1 MARLFGTDG
10 VRGVANVDLTA
21 ELALDLAV
29 AAAHVLGE
37 AGAFGRRQPTALV
50 ARDPRASG
58 EFLEAAVCAGLAS
71 AGVDVMRVGVVP
83 TPAAAYLVNEYR
95 TDLGVMISA
104 SHNDMPDNGIKFFSR
119 GGVKLSDDL
128 EDAIEQHLGES
139 WQRPIGDKV
148 GRIISQPHAVDLYVS
163 HLVKSLRKKKPLS
176 GLTVVLDCANGASYQ
191 TAMRAFE
198 EAGAAVTTIFAKPD
212 GTNINAGCGSTHPET
227 LQRAVVS
234 SHADMGLAF
243 DGDADRCLAV
253 DHEGNIVDGDQ
264 VLAILAVSLQEDHRL
279 ASNTVVATVMS
290 NIGLHQAIKNA
301 GGQVMVTSVGDRYVL
316 EAMQKNGLSL
326 GGEQSGHII
335 FGEYSTTGDGLMTAL
350 QLLAAL
356 KRSGKTLSH
365 LGGLMTR
372 FPQVLVNVRVNSKA
386 GWETNAKITAAVQV
400 AEQQLG
406 DMGRILVRASGT
418 EPLIRVMAE
427 GPELAELQQLAEQ
440 VAQVIRGELN

>member
-1 MARLFGTDG
+1 M
-10 VRGVANVDLTA
+10 
-21 ELALDLAV
+21 
-29 AAAHVLGE
+29 
-37 AGAFGRRQPTALV
+37 
-50 ARDPRASG
+50 
-58 EFLEAAVCAGLAS
+58 
-71 AGVDVMRVGVVP
+71 
-83 TPAAAYLVNEYR
+83 
-95 TDLGVMISA
+95 
-104 SHNDMPDNGIKFFSR
+104 
-119 GGVKLSDDL
+119 
-128 EDAIEQHLGES
+128 
-139 WQRPIGDKV
+139 
-148 GRIISQPHAVDLYVS
+148 
-163 HLVKSLRKKKPLS
+163 
-176 GLTVVLDCANGASYQ
+176 
-191 TAMRAFE
+191 
-198 EAGAAVTTIFAKPD
+198 
-212 GTNINAGCGSTHPET
+212 
-227 LQRAVVS
+227 
-234 SHADMGLAF
+234 
-243 DGDADRCLAV
+243 
-253 DHEGNIVDGDQ
+253 DGDQ
-264 VLAILAVSLQEDHRL
+264 IMVILANELLQRNALKQLTL
-279 ASNTVVATVMS
+279 ATTVMS